1 MLASLRS
8 GGVSLGTDAGT
19 AGEGDGFREVE
30 LLLSWRKGSDQG
42 SPQILRELS
51 NFMCKILEGG

>member
-1 MLASLRS
+1 V